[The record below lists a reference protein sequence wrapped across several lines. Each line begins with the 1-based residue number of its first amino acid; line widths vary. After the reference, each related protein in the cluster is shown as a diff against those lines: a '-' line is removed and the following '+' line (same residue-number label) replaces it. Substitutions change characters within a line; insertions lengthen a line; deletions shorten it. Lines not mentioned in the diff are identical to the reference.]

1 MALTDLQRK
10 KLIDG
15 VNVLPLQTIEK
26 YFLEGEITFD
36 DVPQINAERKQYLE
50 KRLNS
55 LPNPNEQKEWQTI
68 AALLATPDNDVLNRL
83 RIYISNWENKR
94 PVGNH
99 VDEARLKY
107 NEIENHLKAESERLE
122 REDWD
127 KLNTFSKTEL
137 IAYLQKYPNT
147 AHKQDI
153 DNAYWELVDKEN
165 VVELQEY
172 KTIFPQGIHII
183 ESNNLLNAIVEW
195 DNIKNTN
202 DLFTIHNYKKNNPK
216 TPFMQQLELLLMRL
230 KQEEMQKMREN
241 PNEYPAN
248 NLLSFIDEGII
259 TEYELIS
266 AKVATPNVIE
276 TIKKDAEIRRGLP
289 DIGKAINNSA
299 AECKPGYTDVY
310 FFGVPSTGK
319 TCVLMGLSNS
329 DYLHVSLIKGGGDYA
344 EALQQYT
351 TVGMTVPRTP
361 GTFVS
366 TLDAKISSKVN
377 PDAVHHI
384 NLVEMSGEEF
394 AFDIAKNKERIISF
408 EKMGSGATKLLK
420 NNNRKV
426 FFLIID
432 PTANIVTITREKE
445 VGKDAEGKP
454 IIELDSCSIQQ
465 STILNRMVNL
475 LAAPENR
482 EIMRKVD
489 SIHIIMTKADTLGNT
504 VEREEKALNIFQG
517 KYSSK
522 ILSELVELCKEH
534 NINAQSNFHPKLY
547 TFSLGSFYVGGL
559 YEYDSTDSDRLVKAI
574 KNSTRGLKKKSWWDR
589 IKETVN

>member
-15 VNVLPLQTIEK
+15 VNVLPLPTIEK

-68 AALLATPDNDVLNRL
+68 AALFATPDNDVLNRL

-122 REDWD
+122 REDWE
-127 KLNTFSKTEL
+127 KLNLFSKTEL

-172 KTIFPQGIHII
+172 KTIFPQGIHIT

-195 DNIKNTN
+195 NNIKNTN

-216 TPFMQQLELLLMRL
+216 TPFMQQVELLLMRL
-230 KQEEMQKMREN
+230 KQEEMQMMRDN
-241 PNEYPAN
+241 SNEYDVQKFFKLIN
-248 NLLSFIDEGII
+248 EGVI
-259 TEYELIS
+259 TEYELI
-266 AKVATPNVIE
+266 AGKVATPNIIDTLKNTDVRS
-276 TIKKDAEIRRGLP
+276 DLP
-289 DIGKAINNSA
+289 DIKKAIEDSA

-319 TCVLMGLSNS
+319 TCVLMGLSRS
-329 DYLHVSLIKGGGDYA
+329 SSLRIDLSSSGGDYA

-351 TVGMTVPRTP
+351 DVGITVPRTP

-394 AFDIAKNKERIISF
+394 AFDIAKNEDHITSF
-408 EKMGSGATKLLK
+408 EKMGSGATELLK
-420 NNNRKV
+420 NDNRKV

-432 PTANIVTITREKE
+432 PTTNIVRISREKE
-445 VGKDAEGKP
+445 IGKDAEGKP
-454 IIELDSCSIQQ
+454 ITELEYCIVNQR
-465 STILNRMVNL
+465 TILQKMVNL
-475 LAAPENR
+475 MESPQNR

-489 SIHIIMTKADTLGNT
+489 SIHIIMTKADTLGNA
-504 VEREEKALNIFQG
+504 VEREDKALKIFQD
-517 KYSSK
+517 KYSGD
-522 ILSELVELCKEH
+522 ILEAMVDLCKEH

-547 TFSLGSFYVGGL
+547 TFSLGSFYIGGL
-559 YEYDSTDSDRLVKAI
+559 YEYEPTDSNRLVKAI
-574 KNSTRGLKKKSWWDR
+574 RNSTRGHKKKSWWDR

>member
-10 KLIDG
+10 RLIEG
-15 VNVLPLQTIEK
+15 INSLPLPIIEK

-36 DVPQINAERKQYLE
+36 DVPNINAERKQYLE
-50 KRLNS
+50 TKLKS
-55 LPNPNEQKEWQTI
+55 APNPKEQNEWQAI
-68 AALLATPDNDVLNRL
+68 AALLATPNNDVLNRL
-83 RIYISNWENKR
+83 RIYINNWGGSR
-94 PVGNH
+94 PEGNH
-99 VDEARLKY
+99 VDEARVKY
-107 NEIENHLKAESERLE
+107 NEIEKHLKAESERLE

-127 KLNTFSKTEL
+127 KLNTFSKTDL

-153 DNAYWELVDKEN
+153 DNAYWELVNKEN
-165 VVELQEY
+165 NIELEEY
-172 KTIFPQGIHII
+172 KTRFPQGIHVF
-183 ESNNLLNAIVEW
+183 ETNNLLSAIIEW
-195 DNIKNTN
+195 DKIKNTN
-202 DLFTIHNYKKNNPK
+202 DIRIIHSYKKNNPE
-216 TPFMQQLELLLMRL
+216 TPFIQQVELLLMRL

-241 PNEYPAN
+241 PNGYYAN
-248 NLLSFIDEGII
+248 DLLSFIDEGII

-276 TIKKDAEIRRGLP
+276 TIRKDAEIRRGLP
-289 DIGKAINNSA
+289 DIRKAINDSA

-329 DYLHVSLIKGGGDYA
+329 DSLNVSLITGGGNYA

-351 TVGMTVPRTP
+351 AVGMTVPRTP

-394 AFDIAKNKERIISF
+394 AFDIAKNEEHITSF
-408 EKMGSGATKLLK
+408 DKMGSGATELLK
-420 NNNRKV
+420 NDNRKV

-454 IIELDSCSIQQ
+454 ITKLEHCSIQQ

-475 LAAPENR
+475 LAAPENK

-534 NINAQSNFHPKLY
+534 NINAQSNFRPKLY

-574 KNSTRGLKKKSWWDR
+574 RNSTRGHKKPSWWDR